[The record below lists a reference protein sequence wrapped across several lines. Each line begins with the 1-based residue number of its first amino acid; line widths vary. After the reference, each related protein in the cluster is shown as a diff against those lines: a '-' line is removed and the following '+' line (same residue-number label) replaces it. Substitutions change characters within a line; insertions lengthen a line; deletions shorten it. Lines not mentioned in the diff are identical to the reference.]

1 MPLALLGA
9 KIKAFPA
16 CLQFRQTCMEGK
28 KKLKL
33 SQCKTVPKLE
43 VQGFEHFYFLL
54 SDCDHTGA
62 LLSEWQVET
71 DNQVFLSDRNRKP
84 KTKPRTHQQTEKSS
98 VFHRDIGLTK
108 KTKQNKKTLLFHKSL
123 DSHCIWTS

>member
-28 KKLKL
+28 KKL

-43 VQGFEHFYFLL
+43 VQIFEHFYFLL
-54 SDCDHTGA
+54 SDCDRTGA
-62 LLSEWQVET
+62 LL
-71 DNQVFLSDRNRKP
+71 
-84 KTKPRTHQQTEKSS
+84 
-98 VFHRDIGLTK
+98 
-108 KTKQNKKTLLFHKSL
+108 
-123 DSHCIWTS
+123 

>member
-28 KKLKL
+28 NKLKL

-62 LLSEWQVET
+62 LFSEWQVEQT
-71 DNQVFLSDRNRKP
+71 TRFFFL
-84 KTKPRTHQQTEKSS
+84 TE
-98 VFHRDIGLTK
+98 TENP
-108 KTKQNKKTLLFHKSL
+108 KQNLGTTSRLRRAVCSIETLV
-123 DSHCIWTS
+123 